1 RHRATAGT
9 GGGHPDIVR
18 ILARGVDQ
26 ARSVVVGQDS
36 ESDIV
41 GCQRPLQGPGAL
53 GHALCCRRAAVTG
66 VPAHRPAGVHQE
78 HDLDVQRIFDTLPPL
93 VKDVVQRLPG
103 LPPSEAPGVDAAPVG
118 VGDPSRVGGHSDLGQ
133 DLLHIPGQAAGQVG
147 HRLPVGVP
155 GEPGPELVGGAVD
168 LQLHLV
174 VELAQVLLRL
184 GLGLGVCHPGLLLDS
199 LGPVVPVGAVGC
211 AGSAAALAPARPGL
225 VTLAT
230 SPAVAGLALSLAAL
244 LAPAM
249 GTGPVALLV
258 AVLATGLAIAGIV
271 LPGLVAGHLFG
282 GTARASSVSFV
293 VLGLV
298 VLV

>member
-1 RHRATAGT
+1 YT
-9 GGGHPDIVR
+9 
-18 ILARGVDQ
+18 
-26 ARSVVVGQDS
+26 

-53 GHALCCRRAAVTG
+53 GHALCWRRVAVTG

-93 VKDVVQRLPG
+93 VEDVVQRLPG

-118 VGDPSRVGGHSDLGQ
+118 VGDPPRVGGHSDLGQ

-147 HRLPVGVP
+147 HRLPVGVL
-155 GEPGPELVGGAVD
+155 GEPSPEIVGGAFD

-199 LGPVVPVGAVGC
+199 LGQVVVGVCGC
-211 AGSAAALAPARPGL
+211 AGSAAAPAPARLGL
-225 VTLAT
+225 VALAT
-230 SPAVAGLALSLAAL
+230 SLAVAGLALGLAAL
-244 LAPAM
+244 LAPALV
-249 GTGPVALLV
+249 TGPVALLV
-258 AVLATGLAIAGIV
+258 AVLVTAGAV
-271 LPGLVAGHLFG
+271 LPSLVVGHLFG
-282 GTARASSVSFV
+282 RASPTAPGLV
-293 VLGLV
+293 VGLV
-298 VLV
+298 VLVAVGGCGLPGLGPGLAV